1 MVAPNQDPNAGRFYK
16 DDAMILEI
24 DLSKDKF
31 VKYSEFVKDSL
42 PKEIDE
48 HLSFTKEK
56 YIQL

>member
-31 VKYSEFVKDSL
+31 VKYSEF
-42 PKEIDE
+42 
-48 HLSFTKEK
+48 
-56 YIQL
+56 Q

>member
-1 MVAPNQDPNAGRFYK
+1 
-16 DDAMILEI
+16 MILEI

-31 VKYSEFVKDSL
+31 VKYSEFQKDSL

-48 HLSFTKEK
+48 HLSFTKVK